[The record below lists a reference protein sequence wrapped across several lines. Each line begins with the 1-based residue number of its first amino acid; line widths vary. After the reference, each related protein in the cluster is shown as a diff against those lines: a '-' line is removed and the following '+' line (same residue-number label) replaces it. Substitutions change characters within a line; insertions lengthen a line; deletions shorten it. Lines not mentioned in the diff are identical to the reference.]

1 VATSGGTGQ
10 SSYAVGDLLYAS
22 TTTALS
28 KLADV
33 ATGNALI
40 SGGVSTAPSWG
51 KVGLATHVSGN
62 LPVTNLNSGT
72 SASASTF
79 WRGDGTWATPSA
91 TPGGSTTQVQYN
103 NAGAFAGISGVTTD
117 GTRMTASTTI
127 GVGGATPSTSGAG
140 ITFPATQSASSNA
153 NTLDDYEEGTWTPV
167 INFGGSAGITTYST
181 QSGSYTKIGNVV
193 TVTCYIA
200 ISSKSAATGNASLV
214 GLPFS
219 TSSNASYQTGF
230 IYMSANSITGAP
242 MIYIG
247 PSASLVNLGQTNGT
261 TGYANLTNTNFSN
274 GGDFIF
280 QTSYLA
286 S

>member
-1 VATSGGTGQ
+1 VGIGTASPAYKLDVERTGSGIVARMGTASNVKLHVYTDSGSAYLASDAALANSVQLVNSINTIAFNTNGSERARFNSTG
-10 SSYAVGDLLYAS
+10 AFVLAGG
-22 TTTALS
+22 TTTA
-28 KLADV
+28 
-33 ATGNALI
+33 N
-40 SGGVSTAPSWG
+40 
-51 KVGLATHVSGN
+51 
-62 LPVTNLNSGT
+62 
-72 SASASTF
+72 
-79 WRGDGTWATPSA
+79 
-91 TPGGSTTQVQYN
+91 
-103 NAGAFAGISGVTTD
+103 GI
-117 GTRMTASTTI
+117 
-127 GVGGATPSTSGAG
+127 G
-140 ITFPATQSASSNA
+140 ITFPTTQSASTNA

-200 ISSKSAATGNASLV
+200 ISSKSAATGAATLN
-214 GLPFS
+214 GFPFS

-230 IYMSANSITGAP
+230 IYMSGNAITGAP
-242 MIYIG
+242 MTYIG

>member
-1 VATSGGTGQ
+1 LA
-10 SSYAVGDLLYAS
+10 SSINAS
-22 TTTALS
+22 TTAGVVTTA
-28 KLADV
+28 D
-33 ATGNALI
+33 T
-40 SGGVSTAPSWG
+40 
-51 KVGLATHVSGN
+51 
-62 LPVTNLNSGT
+62 
-72 SASASTF
+72 
-79 WRGDGTWATPSA
+79 
-91 TPGGSTTQVQYN
+91 
-103 NAGAFAGISGVTTD
+103 SGVLNIQTAGTTAIAID
-117 GTRMTASTTI
+117 ASQAVTMAGRTSNPTTI
-127 GVGGATPSTSGAG
+127 SVGGATPSASGAG
-140 ITFPATQSASSNA
+140 ITFPATQSASTNA

-200 ISSKSAATGNASLV
+200 ISSKSAATGAATLN
-214 GLPFS
+214 GFPFS

-230 IYMSANSITGAP
+230 IYMSGNLITGAP
-242 MIYIG
+242 MTYIG